1 MIAKNKICSSL
12 DHHGVSAKE
21 MSTIPA
27 ANGADVPDWMTP
39 RATPVAMIPNF
50 CRMFCV
56 SGASTLS
63 SLASAGCRN
72 PMTVMT
78 RPTTPSATIAHR
90 L

>member
-1 MIAKNKICSSL
+1 M
-12 DHHGVSAKE
+12 
-21 MSTIPA
+21 PA

-39 RATPVAMIPNF
+39 SAMPVAMIPNF
-50 CRMFCV
+50 CRTFRA

-63 SLASAGCRN
+63 SLASAGRRR

-78 RPTTPSATIAHR
+78 RPITPSAIIAHR